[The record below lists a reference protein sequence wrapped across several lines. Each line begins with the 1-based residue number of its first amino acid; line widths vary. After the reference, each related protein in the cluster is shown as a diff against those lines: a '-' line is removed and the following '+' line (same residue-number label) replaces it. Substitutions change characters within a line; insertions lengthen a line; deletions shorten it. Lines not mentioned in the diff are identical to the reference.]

1 MTRSNLRLTKPGQ
14 KSSSDNNF
22 EEPPRETQDLLIKN
36 KYFDNL
42 QVKSKKKYN
51 AIILA
56 IYDYKN

>member
-42 QVKSKKKYN
+42 QVKSKK
-51 AIILA
+51 I
-56 IYDYKN
+56 